1 MPQCSKHP
9 VIIPQKHSLAYKIA
23 KEYHDGSH
31 LGVEWT
37 LSLLRTKYW
46 IIKARVVLK
55 QIVHQ
60 CIRCRRLNASPCIQK
75 MANLPAERLQPNKP
89 PFTFV
94 GLDCFGPF
102 IVKSGR
108 TERKRYGCIYTC
120 LTVRAVHLEVL
131 DTMDA
136 DSFLNGFRR
145 FVARRGCPSKVWSD
159 NGTNIIGGRTELIKA
174 LREVEKSAIH
184 QYSVQHEIEWHFNPP
199 QASHMGGIWERLI
212 RTVRKVFTSL
222 LMDTT
227 QRLTDE
233 VLRTLFC
240 EVESIIN
247 SRPLTKVSSDATDL
261 SPLTPN
267 HLLLLQHGPDPPSG
281 SFSSGDMF
289 RRRWKYIQHLANQFW
304 RRWMREYIPE
314 LQKRQKWSKDKRN
327 VQVNDVVLLCD
338 ESTPRGLWPMGIV
351 VEAKEGRDGLVRS
364 LRVKTKST
372 ILTRPITKVVLLEEV

>member
-1 MPQCSKHP
+1 M
-9 VIIPQKHSLAYKIA
+9 
-23 KEYHDGSH
+23 
-31 LGVEWT
+31 
-37 LSLLRTKYW
+37 
-46 IIKARVVLK
+46 
-55 QIVHQ
+55 
-60 CIRCRRLNASPCIQK
+60 AS
-75 MANLPAERLQPNKP
+75 LPAERLQPSEP

-102 IVKSGR
+102 VVKSGR

-120 LTVRAVHLEVL
+120 LTIRAIHLEVL
-131 DTMDA
+131 DTMDT

-145 FVARRGCPSKVWSD
+145 FVARRGRPRKVWSD
-159 NGTNIIGGRTELIKA
+159 NGTNIVGGRTELIKA

-184 QYSVQHEIEWHFNPP
+184 QYSVQEEIEWHFNPP

-247 SRPLTKVSSDATDL
+247 GRPLTKVSSDATDV
-261 SPLTPN
+261 SALTPN
-267 HLLLLQHGPDPPSG
+267 HLLLLRQGPDAPSG
-281 SFSSGDMF
+281 LFSSADMF
-289 RRRWKYIQHLANQFW
+289 RRRWRYIQHLANQFW
-304 RRWMREYIPE
+304 SRWMKEYIPE
-314 LQKRQKWSKDKRN
+314 LQKRHKWCRSSRS
-327 VQVNDVVLLCD
+327 VQLNDLVLLCD

-364 LRVKTKST
+364 LKIKTKST
-372 ILTRPITKVVLLEEV
+372 VLTRPITKVVLLEEA